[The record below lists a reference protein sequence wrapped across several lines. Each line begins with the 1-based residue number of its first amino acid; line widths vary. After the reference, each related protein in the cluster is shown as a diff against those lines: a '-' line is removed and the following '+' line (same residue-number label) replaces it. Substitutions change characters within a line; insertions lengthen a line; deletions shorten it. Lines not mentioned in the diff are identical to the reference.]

1 MFEEKEKTSIE
12 RLGEF
17 KLIDHL
23 TSSFET
29 KHKETL
35 LGVGDDAAIIKFN
48 NATQL
53 VSTEIFIEN
62 IHFDM
67 MYSPLVHIGYK
78 CITASISDIYA
89 MNATPKQV
97 LVSIALSSKYTLQ
110 AAEELYTGIR
120 AACEKYNID
129 LIGGDTSS
137 SVTGMA
143 ITVTSIGYADESK
156 IVKRSGAK
164 EGDLLCVSGD
174 LGGAYMGLQLLE
186 REKQVFLET
195 KDMQPD
201 LEGKDYVIGRQ
212 LRPEARKD
220 IIELLEELSILP
232 TSMIDVSDGLS
243 SEIFHLCKN
252 SNIGMKIYEDKLPI
266 DQQTY
271 DTALEFHVP
280 PTTTAMNGGEDYELL
295 FTLPQS
301 QYDKIKNSLDISV
314 IGYCTA
320 AHEGKEIITKSGSV
334 VPLEAQGWDTLGTTE
349 ESSTEDN

>member
-12 RLGEF
+12 KLGEF

-35 LGVGDDAAIIKFN
+35 LGVGDDAAILKIN
-48 NATQL
+48 NSTQL
-53 VSTEIFIEN
+53 ISTDIFIEN

-89 MNATPKQV
+89 MNAQPKQV
-97 LVSIALSSKYTLQ
+97 LVSIAISSKYTLQ

-120 AACEKYNID
+120 AACEKYDID

-143 ITVTSIGYADESK
+143 ITVTAIGYADEDK
-156 IVKRSGAK
+156 IVRRSGAK

-174 LGGAYMGLQLLE
+174 LGGAYIGLQLLE

-220 IIELLEELSILP
+220 IIDLLEDLGIVP
-232 TSMIDVSDGLS
+232 TSMIDISDGLS
-243 SEIFHLCKN
+243 SEVFHLCKQ
-252 SNIGMKIYEDKLPI
+252 SNIGMRIYEEKLPI

-271 DTALEFHVP
+271 DTALEFNIP

-301 QYDKIKNSLDISV
+301 QYDKIKNSLDITV

-334 VPLEAQGWDTLGTTE
+334 VPLEAQGWDTLSTPE
-349 ESSTEDN
+349 ESSTTED